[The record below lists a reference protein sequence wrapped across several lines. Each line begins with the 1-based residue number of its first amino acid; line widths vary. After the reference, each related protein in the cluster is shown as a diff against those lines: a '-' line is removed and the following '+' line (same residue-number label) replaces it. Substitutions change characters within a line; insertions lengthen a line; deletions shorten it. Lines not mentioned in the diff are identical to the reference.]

1 MNRTVRAVRGRVP
14 LYTQLKERV
23 WEMVDSG
30 QLKPGDQ
37 VPSERELCERYGIS
51 RMTCRQALNDLVTEG
66 VLYRVQGR
74 GTFVANPKVTQG
86 LLKLTGF
93 TEDMLARGLVPE
105 TRVVS
110 AEVVPASKKLAA
122 YLDLPLGEHVVRLER
137 IRSAGG
143 QPMCLEQGH
152 LPASRVPG
160 LEQRRDLEGSL
171 YHLLA
176 DVYDLRLARANETL
190 EAVAARE
197 RTGEILEVAVGSP
210 LLLLERVTW
219 EADGR
224 PIEYVRSFYRG
235 DRYRFQTELVRRE
248 GGWYGQEPD
257 EPAVGTR

>member
-1 MNRTVRAVRGRVP
+1 MDRTIRAVRGHLP
-14 LYTQLKERV
+14 LYTQLKERL
-23 WEMVDSG
+23 WEMVEAG

-51 RMTCRQALNDLVTEG
+51 RMTCRQALSDLVTDG

-86 LLKLTGF
+86 LLRLTGF
-93 TEDMLARGLVPE
+93 TEDMLARGLMPD

-110 AEVVPASKKLAA
+110 AEIIPAGKKVAA
-122 YLDLPLGEHVVRLER
+122 YLQLPLGERVFQLER
-137 IRSAGG
+137 LRSAGG
-143 QPMCLEQGH
+143 QPMCLEHGH
-152 LPASRVPG
+152 YPASRVPG
-160 LEQRRDLEGSL
+160 LERRRDLGGSL
-171 YHLLA
+171 YRLLA
-176 DVYDLRLARANETL
+176 DEYDLRLVRAGETL

-197 RTGEILEVAVGSP
+197 REAEVLEVAVGSP

-235 DRYRFQTELVRRE
+235 DRYRFQTELVRNE
-248 GGWYGQEPD
+248 GGWSSREPG
-257 EPAVGTR
+257 EPANGTR